1 MDVGVAVTKLLRSK
15 NRCLRTLLELSDEF
29 VKATAHG
36 GFPTV
41 DSALPTYQAQRDGII
56 KAIELYDRKLN
67 EAIAALTPAARTP
80 ELIEKLRKD
89 VDLSDSLVRGILKKD
104 EEINRRLN
112 DAKLDLLRELTA
124 NERNKAIASKFKSGW
139 IPEAGEGFD
148 RKA

>member
-1 MDVGVAVTKLLRSK
+1 MDVVVVVKLLRSK

-29 VKATAHG
+29 VKATMHG

-41 DSALPTYQAQRDGII
+41 DAALPTYQSQRDGII

-67 EAIAALTPAARTP
+67 ESISTLSPAERTP

-89 VDLSDSLVRGILKKD
+89 VELSDSLVRGILRKD
-104 EEINRRLN
+104 EEINKRLN

-124 NERNKAIASKFKSGW
+124 NERNKAIANKFKSGW
-139 IPEAGEGFD
+139 MPGAGEGLD